1 MQPDYHQRE
10 VPAIHFPR
18 LHFHITTRPGSAV
31 MMSPGKQEE
40 GDVEKGGDVER
51 KGGERGR
58 ETTAREE
65 EGERKGLER
74 RFWGG
79 MDGS

>member
-1 MQPDYHQRE
+1 
-10 VPAIHFPR
+10 
-18 LHFHITTRPGSAV
+18 

-65 EGERKGLER
+65 EGERKGIER

>member
-1 MQPDYHQRE
+1 
-10 VPAIHFPR
+10 
-18 LHFHITTRPGSAV
+18 

-40 GDVEKGGDVER
+40 GDVEKGEEVER

-65 EGERKGLER
+65 EGERKGIER

-79 MDGS
+79 NGWILGTKETHTLVTLPACVQPC